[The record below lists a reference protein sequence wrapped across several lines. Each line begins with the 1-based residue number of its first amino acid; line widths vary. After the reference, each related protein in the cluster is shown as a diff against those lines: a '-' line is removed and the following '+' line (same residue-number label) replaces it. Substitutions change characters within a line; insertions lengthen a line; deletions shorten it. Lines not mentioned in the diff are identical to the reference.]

1 MKNPCDVCIV
11 KACCTQ
17 VCKDKENYRGEVNK
31 ILDGLMPYTFSKN
44 GHQRKK
50 IPQNIYIHWQKKI
63 RLQKINH
70 QEINRIVGRIFSN
83 HAESM

>member
-1 MKNPCDVCIV
+1 MKNPCDVCVV

-17 VCKDKENYRGEVNK
+17 VCKDKENYRAEVNK
-31 ILDGLMPYTFSKN
+31 ILDGLMPHVFSIN

-50 IPQNIYIHWQKKI
+50 IPQNIQTHWTKSI
-63 RLQKINH
+63 ELQKINH
-70 QEINRIVGRIFSN
+70 QEINRILNRVFLN